1 MIIRRNWRP
10 SSKMRCLFR
19 AFSVRWCRLSRRCAG
34 DTVVLRSRYLV
45 TQAHTSSSGDS
56 GITPFSST
64 ISALFF
70 FSEAMIR
77 FLPTSSAASNS
88 SVIFSVSAFSSTLFS
103 ASISTA
109 FRSQGGFRSI
119 SRSSFCSSKST

>member
-1 MIIRRNWRP
+1 
-10 SSKMRCLFR
+10 MRCLFR

-77 FLPTSSAASNS
+77 FLPISSAASNS
-88 SVIFSVSAFSSTLFS
+88 SAVSTFSSAFSSAFFS

-119 SRSSFCSSKST
+119 NRSSFCSSKST

>member
-10 SSKMRCLFR
+10 SSKMRCLFC

-70 FSEAMIR
+70 FSDAMIL
-77 FLPTSSAASNS
+77 FLPVSSAASNS
-88 SVIFSVSAFSSTLFS
+88 SISAFSSTFFS

>member
-1 MIIRRNWRP
+1 
-10 SSKMRCLFR
+10 MRCLFC

-77 FLPTSSAASNS
+77 FLATSSAASNS
-88 SVIFSVSAFSSTLFS
+88 SISAFSSTFFS